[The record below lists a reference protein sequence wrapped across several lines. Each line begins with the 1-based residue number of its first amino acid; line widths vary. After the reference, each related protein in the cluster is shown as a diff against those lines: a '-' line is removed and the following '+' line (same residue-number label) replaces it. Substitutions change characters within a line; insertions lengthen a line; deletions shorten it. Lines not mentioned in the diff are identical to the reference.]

1 MIKLHYDL
9 STFKFWCYKVLPL
22 VYDDSLSYYE
32 VLCKVVNYI
41 NNLIDQDKI
50 FGDELTKLKEELGD
64 ELTKLKE
71 NLDGELTKLKEDL
84 AIVQEWIDNYDT
96 TYVKNLVEKFIA
108 NMIYVDISDSG
119 YIIYHVPESW
129 NDIKFYTTGLN
140 ITVPTENEYGHLVL
154 SLYDNLQGT
163 QEEN

>member
-1 MIKLHYDL
+1 MHYDL

-22 VYDDSLSYYE
+22 VYDNSLSYYE
-32 VLCKVVNYI
+32 VLCKAVDYI
-41 NNLIDQDKI
+41 NELIEQDKI
-50 FGDELTKLKEELGD
+50 FGDELTKLKED
-64 ELTKLKE
+64 LT
-71 NLDGELTKLKEDL
+71 T
-84 AIVQEWIDNYDT
+84 VQNWIDNYDT
-96 TYVKNLVEKFIA
+96 SYAEEVLEKFIA

-119 YIIYHVPESW
+119 YIIYHIPESW
-129 NDIKFYTTGLN
+129 NDIKFYTTGLD

>member
-1 MIKLHYDL
+1 MNYDL

-32 VLCKVVNYI
+32 VLCKVVDYI
-41 NNLIDQDKI
+41 NKLIEQDKI
-50 FGDELTKLKEELGD
+50 FGDELTKLKED
-64 ELTKLKE
+64 LT
-71 NLDGELTKLKEDL
+71 T
-84 AIVQEWIDNYDT
+84 VQNWIDNYDT
-96 TYVKNLVEKFIA
+96 SYAKEVLEKFIA

-119 YIIYHVPESW
+119 YIIYHIPESW
-129 NDIKFYTTGLN
+129 NDIKFYTTGLD
-140 ITVPTENEYGHLVL
+140 ITIPTENEYGHLVL